1 LEIAAQGPYCPQTMF
16 SKKKRFGAIAAGSA
30 LTIAAI
36 SGLTVRLNTADAYV
50 VNGQRWAG
58 GATVNESD
66 PSWPAVWDSPA
77 NGAQSAW
84 NRVGTSFTFS
94 ASSSSPNKLTTS
106 SQGNTGTLA
115 TSSWS
120 YSGGGTISQAST
132 VVNTSYTFSP
142 ANPVTPG
149 SVGTFDLQSVMT
161 HELGHWLSLGHST
174 SVNNDGSKPVMYAS
188 FGPGEVRTV
197 GSDDAAGMQ
206 AIYGAGQ
213 LATPTP
219 TRTAISSPTATP
231 TRPIGA
237 SSPTPTSTVRPS
249 TPTPTPT
256 APAGSPPPSLPA
268 STCALLLQRFPTWSG
283 CGNAS
288 APAQNSDHAVTVTD
302 HALVAQT
309 ADALSRDPAVSR
321 IVVGRVQQVAPAR
334 QIGGTIVT
342 DTVVGVT
349 EHLLPG
355 TESTVVVRS
364 LGGTVGNTTVVAEDF
379 PTFTPGEN
387 VLLFLSRE
395 GQLVPL
401 DANTFYVRGLVQGGY
416 HLNGSQA
423 VSALP
428 DRSQDLA
435 SLRATIQAAVRQR

>member
-1 LEIAAQGPYCPQTMF
+1 
-16 SKKKRFGAIAAGSA
+16 
-30 LTIAAI
+30 
-36 SGLTVRLNTADAYV
+36 
-50 VNGQRWAG
+50 
-58 GATVNESD
+58 
-66 PSWPAVWDSPA
+66 
-77 NGAQSAW
+77 
-84 NRVGTSFTFS
+84 
-94 ASSSSPNKLTTS
+94 
-106 SQGNTGTLA
+106 
-115 TSSWS
+115 
-120 YSGGGTISQAST
+120 
-132 VVNTSYTFSP
+132 
-142 ANPVTPG
+142 
-149 SVGTFDLQSVMT
+149 
-161 HELGHWLSLGHST
+161 
-174 SVNNDGSKPVMYAS
+174 
-188 FGPGEVRTV
+188 
-197 GSDDAAGMQ
+197 
-206 AIYGAGQ
+206 
-213 LATPTP
+213 
-219 TRTAISSPTATP
+219 
-231 TRPIGA
+231 
-237 SSPTPTSTVRPS
+237 
-249 TPTPTPT
+249 
-256 APAGSPPPSLPA
+256 
-268 STCALLLQRFPTWSG
+268 
-283 CGNAS
+283 
-288 APAQNSDHAVTVTD
+288 VTVTD